1 MAEVANPAI
10 IIGLGGT
17 GKWVL
22 TYVKKNLLDTYGG
35 EIPKTVRLLSFDTT
49 SERVT
54 RDGVAQEEDVR
65 VGDVQL
71 DKQAEFVYLGGN
83 IFQLCREVRDERQ
96 HPHIGSWLQ
105 ARTYLQTSDP
115 DAFDISRGA
124 GQKRPFGRMAVFYDL
139 QQSVQAKITNK
150 IQSAI
155 SEVTGANQRR
165 AAIEIY
171 VVASLAGGTGS
182 GMFIDMAHLARW
194 FADKQI
200 RTGFAVRGFLALHNT
215 FSSVIRTEQIQPQAF
230 AALRELD
237 RFMLVFDRQY
247 PIVYNP
253 SNPIL
258 NTIYGGQL
266 GKLFDNCYLLDA
278 TRENRPLDS
287 FPPPYGVFPSIADC
301 ITMLLDSSTG
311 DAFAQHYKNV
321 NTRIGE
327 VQSRINHAMYSSLG
341 TYSLILPVEDI
352 ITSLNYRFAQDLLGQ
367 HLLNLE
373 ARVND
378 AGQTQYV
385 LRYDGNA
392 RDEAATLLR
401 ATQSPSGITNTNF
414 IQRVP
419 ATVDSRNP
427 RDEAYIGETAA
438 LEAPELLT
446 WILPPET
453 DQAVQEVAR
462 KVREELEVLLINRVQ
477 PSDLD
482 GDESLEGCDRII
494 RGVRRFREEYLG
506 RDVGGR
512 RTGGLYRQALET
524 CVSIHGERY
533 RTLLQEN
540 LLHWLNGPAPTNKD
554 YQQAKRGKLGQSQ
567 AVLAHLALYL
577 TEFKEFIE
585 RVKKRRQDQDELR
598 GAQED
603 ANLARAEMEAQKGN
617 KGFTGVF
624 LKGQQPGIKAQHAY
638 LDAEQWAI
646 DVEIKDLFFDFLQHT
661 SDTLRT
667 VTEEYKA
674 AVDTW
679 INTLAQGVS
688 GTVHDPG
695 LYAFLQ
701 AALQRHTANREEKQR
716 IAVHEYVTDA
726 AYENSLYTSIADE
739 KMTEAL
745 THLVWAGEQ
754 HAQGFRLT
762 LTGYTATSSRPA
774 GGRSSSEQNA
784 DVLLQ
789 LVRPY
794 VEPLRDQL
802 SIADRLIERD
812 PMRLAN
818 TLLDSCSPMIR
829 YDQMKAG
836 GAQELHY
843 FVCVSEG
850 QHKGYFNEFKDALR
864 KLGAA
869 AKDNQVLDS
878 ANPYTCTILAT
889 ADVVAGVSL
898 HAYTSAERE
907 YNYHTGDAR
916 LLHILP
922 AEVNAV
928 ELEQRL
934 TTIGEPRRRFS
945 HVLTTMLEDRTMVER
960 FILSYLYRFVRL
972 QEVDGR
978 NSRWTLFL
986 PTQKRRAFDTFGLT
1000 GTESQPSLFLAMET
1014 FVFRKAD
1021 ITNTA
1026 QMIDFDLLDQ
1036 ELREYENRAR
1046 QSNDSRLINLLED
1059 LINSDIETRRADPDQ
1074 AIHDLGSLMRLMVD
1088 EIVEGLHNRIKSSG
1102 QRYDPDARP
1111 IDTTPIAAADSPL
1124 VVAAPGN
1131 GAGGATVMSDL
1142 PVEPQALSSAAA
1154 PPAMGI
1160 TTGITDPVS
1169 SVAPPPAPSAT
1180 DTDSDGDTAALE
1192 KLKKMLE
1199 RGLIP
1204 QEKYDAKVQEIL
1216 DRM

>member
-1 MAEVANPAI
+1 MAEVANPAV

-49 SERVT
+49 GERVT

-83 IFQLCREVRDERQ
+83 IFQLCREIRDDRQ

-105 ARTYLQTSDP
+105 ARTYLQTVDP

-139 QQSVQAKITNK
+139 QQLVQAKITNK

-155 SEVTGANQRR
+155 SEVTGANRR
-165 AAIEIY
+165 QAAIEIY
-171 VVASLAGGTGS
+171 IVASLAGGTGS
-182 GMFIDMAHLARW
+182 GMFIDIAHLARW

-237 RFMLVFDRQY
+237 RFMQVFDRQY

-258 NTIYGGQL
+258 HTIYGGQL

-287 FPPPYGVFPSIADC
+287 FPPRYGVFPSIADC

-327 VQSRINHAMYSSLG
+327 VQSQLNQAMYSSLG

-352 ITSLNYRFAQDLLGQ
+352 IISLTYRLALDLLGQ

-401 ATQSPSGITNTNF
+401 ATQSPSGIISTNF
-414 IQRVP
+414 IQRIP
-419 ATVDSRNP
+419 NTVDNRNP
-427 RDEAYIGETAA
+427 RDEAYIGEMAA

-477 PSDLD
+477 PSDLE

-494 RGVRRFREEYLG
+494 RGVRRFREDYLG

-512 RTGGLYRQALET
+512 RMGGLYRQALET
-524 CVSIHGERY
+524 CVTIHRDRY

-567 AVLAHLALYL
+567 AVLAHLARYL

-598 GAQED
+598 GAQEK
-603 ANLARAEMEAQKGN
+603 ANLARADMEAQKGN

-624 LKGQQPGIKAQHAY
+624 IKGQQPGIKAQHAY
-638 LDAEQWAI
+638 LRAEQDAI
-646 DVEIKDLFFDFLQHT
+646 DVEIKDLFFDFLQDT
-661 SDTLRT
+661 SETLRM
-667 VTEEYKA
+667 VTEEFKA
-674 AVDTW
+674 AVDAW
-679 INTLAQGVS
+679 IDTLAEGMT

-701 AALQRHTANREEKQR
+701 AGLQRHTANREEKQR

-726 AYENSLYTSIADE
+726 DYENSLYTDIANE
-739 KMTEAL
+739 YMAEAL
-745 THLVWAGEQ
+745 THLVWEGEQ
-754 HAQGFRLT
+754 HEQGFRLT
-762 LTGYTATSSRPA
+762 LTGYTATSSRPT
-774 GGRSSSEQNA
+774 GGRSASERNA

-794 VEPLRDQL
+794 VEPLRKQL
-802 SIADRLIERD
+802 SIADRLTERD

-829 YDQMKAG
+829 YDQMKSG

-850 QHKGYFNEFKDALR
+850 HHKAYFNEFKDALR

-889 ADVVAGVSL
+889 ADVVAGASL

-907 YNYHTGDAR
+907 YNHHTGDAR
-916 LLHILP
+916 LLHIFP

-945 HVLTTMLEDRTMVER
+945 HVLTTMLEDRKMVER

-972 QEVDGR
+972 REVDGR
-978 NSRWTLFL
+978 HSRWTLFL
-986 PTQKRRAFDTFGLT
+986 PTQRRRGFDTFVLT
-1000 GTESQPSLFLAMET
+1000 GIESQPSLFQAMET

-1021 ITNTA
+1021 IDNPA
-1026 QMIDFDLLDQ
+1026 QKIDFDLLDQ
-1036 ELREYENRAR
+1036 QLQEYEKRVR
-1046 QSNDSRLINLLED
+1046 DGNDSRLINLLED
-1059 LINSDIETRRADPDQ
+1059 LINQDIEPMRANPDQ
-1074 AIHDLGSLMRLMVD
+1074 AIHDLGSLMRLVVD
-1088 EIVEGLHNRIKSSG
+1088 EIVEGLHNRIKASG
-1102 QRYDPDARP
+1102 QRYDPGARP
-1111 IDTTPIAAADSPL
+1111 IDTTPIAATDSPL
-1124 VVAAPGN
+1124 VVPAPGN
-1131 GAGGATVMSDL
+1131 GATDAQDRTGTASL
-1142 PVEPQALSSAAA
+1142 PVD
-1154 PPAMGI
+1154 G
-1160 TTGITDPVS
+1160 TDVP
-1169 SVAPPPAPSAT
+1169 SVARPEVAGVIADSTVSVPDPAPVPARSKKEQ
-1180 DTDSDGDTAALE
+1180 LRE
-1192 KLKKMLE
+1192 LKEMLDE
-1199 RGLIP
+1199 GLIT